1 MDNDKLKTEIQNYIY
16 NNASDASVLLTSEG
30 LTEYITSCINTLI
43 ENKTL
48 IYNTDSLSVDDRL
61 YAREMRR
68 EFINRMFDDNLPP
81 LMLIKKVDFLVKY
94 VMEGK

>member
-1 MDNDKLKTEIQNYIY
+1 MDNDTLKTEIQNYIY
-16 NNASDASVLLTSEG
+16 YNASDASVLFTSEG
-30 LTEYITSCINTLI
+30 LTEYITSCINALI

-68 EFINRMFDDNLPP
+68 EFVNRMLDDNLPIQR
-81 LMLIKKVDFLVKY
+81 LMEKVDILVKY